1 MLLLVTSSL
10 IFFLKTTKKTM
21 AWKVYSS
28 LCLCP
33 AFFSELDTFIL
44 LQAQNLSTGN
54 SCLFWKVINV
64 ITIILI
70 APATHATLERSFLAL
85 ESFKISTF
93 FTMKDSKLNHLPIIL
108 IDKKQL
114 DEINIKLIKNKF
126 IKE

>member
-1 MLLLVTSSL
+1 M
-10 IFFLKTTKKTM
+10 
-21 AWKVYSS
+21 
-28 LCLCP
+28 
-33 AFFSELDTFIL
+33 
-44 LQAQNLSTGN
+44 
-54 SCLFWKVINV
+54 INV
-64 ITIILI
+64 IIIILI

-114 DEINIKLIKNKF
+114 DEINIKLITNKF